1 MIFYT
6 GDGIPKEKGEYR
18 GIGLVGVAWKV
29 CSSVVNFRLNQGVVL
44 HSALNRFIEGRVM
57 GTATLESK
65 MAQQLAVL
73 PHNTLFQ
80 VFLDIHRTYNS
91 LDRDLCLE
99 VLNGYGMRPNLTRLL
114 KPYWER
120 QRIAPKDSKFLG
132 KEFRMGRGLTK
143 GESASPMIFNIV
155 VDAVL
160 RAVLNVVCGPQE
172 AQHGLG

>member
-1 MIFYT
+1 M
-6 GDGIPKEKGEYR
+6 
-18 GIGLVGVAWKV
+18 
-29 CSSVVNFRLNQGVVL
+29 

-65 MAQQLAVL
+65 LAQQLAVL
-73 PHNTLFQ
+73 PHDTLFQ

-91 LDRDLCLE
+91 LDRERCLE

-132 KEFRMGRGLTK
+132 KEFRTGRGLTK

-160 RAVLNVVCGPQE
+160 QAVLNVVCGPQE
-172 AQHGLG
+172 AQHGLGWAAGERNVIFYADDVRIAGRDHEWVQDVLLVTVAIF